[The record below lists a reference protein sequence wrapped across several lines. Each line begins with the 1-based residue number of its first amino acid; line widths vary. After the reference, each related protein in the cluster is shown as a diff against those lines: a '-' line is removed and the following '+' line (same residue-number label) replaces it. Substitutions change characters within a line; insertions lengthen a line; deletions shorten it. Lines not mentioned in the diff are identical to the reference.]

1 MVGMRGR
8 VWGVRTLGVVK
19 IQARQHHRH
28 SRRHIMALARVVVA
42 VASSGSSPDSSGA
55 SSNASSSSWWR
66 DRTPRPGARPFAK
79 APPPTTE
86 HRGGDKTSAP
96 TSLEDELRGARRARG
111 EVIAL
116 GVDYGARRIGVAVS
130 NGGAAPRAL
139 GVIANAGSASTTRAV
154 SEILRLARQECVD
167 RIVVGVPKPPGRAAA
182 RGARGGRGGRG
193 AVQMHVICARFAGEV
208 ADAAARSDD
217 LRDVDVFTCD
227 ESLTSKEAMDRLEA
241 TGRIGAEAEAR
252 LDSVAAAVIL
262 ERYFDGSYGTPKKV
276 EPFK

>member
-1 MVGMRGR
+1 MVGM
-8 VWGVRTLGVVK
+8 WGCIQSARTLCVVK
-19 IQARQHHRH
+19 IQARA
-28 SRRHIMALARVVVA
+28 SRRHIMALASSSSRARVV
-42 VASSGSSPDSSGA
+42 VASSGSSPGSPGTSSGA
-55 SSNASSSSWWR
+55 SSWWR
-66 DRTPRPGARPFAK
+66 DRKPRPGARPFEK
-79 APPPTTE
+79 APPPKTE
-86 HRGGDKTSAP
+86 HRGADKTAAP

>member
-1 MVGMRGR
+1 MVGM
-8 VWGVRTLGVVK
+8 WGCIQSARTLGVVK
-19 IQARQHHRH
+19 IQARA
-28 SRRHIMALARVVVA
+28 SRRHIMALASSSSRARVV
-42 VASSGSSPDSSGA
+42 VASSGSSPGSPGTSSGA
-55 SSNASSSSWWR
+55 SSWWR
-66 DRTPRPGARPFAK
+66 DRKPRPGARPFEK
-79 APPPTTE
+79 APPPLTE
-86 HRGGDKTSAP
+86 HHRGADKTSAP
-96 TSLEDELRGARRARG
+96 TSLEDELREARRARG

-139 GVIANAGSASTTRAV
+139 GVIANAGSASTSRAV

-193 AVQMHVICARFAGEV
+193 AVQTHVICARFAGEV